1 MRVCALC
8 CVYDVLMTSYTGVF
22 MTSYTGFAGFRF
34 QVEFTFGLYG
44 RSLMCGS
51 APSSLSFCAFLFI
64 FIFIFIFTFGSYG
77 RSLMCGSAPRLM
89 SLNPEPCLHL
99 VCMAGP

>member
-1 MRVCALC
+1 MTSYTGVFMTSYTGVLMTS
-8 CVYDVLMTSYTGVF
+8 YTGVLMTSYTGVF

-51 APSSLSFCAFLFI
+51 APISMSFCAFVYFLFL
-64 FIFIFIFTFGSYG
+64 FLF
-77 RSLMCGSAPRLM
+77 LQ
-89 SLNPEPCLHL
+89 L
-99 VCMAGP
+99 VCVVGL